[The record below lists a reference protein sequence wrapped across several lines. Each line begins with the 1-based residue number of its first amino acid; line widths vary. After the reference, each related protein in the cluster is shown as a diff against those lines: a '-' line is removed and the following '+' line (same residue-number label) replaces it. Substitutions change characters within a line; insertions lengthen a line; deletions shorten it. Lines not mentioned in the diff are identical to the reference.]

1 MKKKIVAYKPLPA
14 DVLAYLQEHA
24 DVTTVDPKQH
34 DAFVAA
40 LKEADGAIG
49 ASVQITPAM
58 LEGATKL
65 KALATVSVGFDAFDI
80 ADLNKRGI
88 VLTNTPDVL
97 T

>member
-40 LKEADGAIG
+40 L
-49 ASVQITPAM
+49 
-58 LEGATKL
+58 
-65 KALATVSVGFDAFDI
+65 
-80 ADLNKRGI
+80 
-88 VLTNTPDVL
+88 
-97 T
+97 